1 MAECINRAGKNSN
14 TITLVTIII
23 MLPQLYRGILRTLVE
38 SEQFIQTFF
47 GIFRDIQQHS
57 AMFRHIEGYSGII
70 EAYEAIFKHI
80 REFV

>member
-1 MAECINRAGKNSN
+1 
-14 TITLVTIII
+14 
-23 MLPQLYRGILRTLVE
+23 MLPQRYWGILRTLVE

-57 AMFRHIEGYSGII
+57 AMFRGGGGGGGGI